1 MPKIV
6 FKDTVYGNSVKKA
19 NEVLIDKIEGSE
31 AGNVQ
36 VAINELYQKLIV
48 SINDVNEYKAQ
59 LDALLAGASSAYG
72 FATLDENGKTPSSRE
87 FASLIGKWIDE
98 GVPAISF
105 LIGGANGHAEK
116 LKQKADYKLSFG
128 RMTLPHILAR
138 VVLAEQI
145 YRAKTILDGHP
156 YHRD

>member
-1 MPKIV
+1 MQIVISAIGKLKKKTPEDELIQDYLKKTKWSISIKEYEEKRSLLGEQLKEAESELLLNSVPVGSKIV
-6 FKDTVYGNSVKKA
+6 A
-19 NEVLIDKIEGSE
+19 
-31 AGNVQ
+31 
-36 VAINELYQKLIV
+36 
-48 SINDVNEYKAQ
+48 
-59 LDALLAGASSAYG
+59 
-72 FATLDENGKTPSSRE
+72 LDENGKTPSSRE

>member
-1 MPKIV
+1 MQIVISAIGKLKKKTPEDELIQDYLKKTKWSVVIKEYEEKRALSVDQLKEAESSLLLDSVPSGSKII
-6 FKDTVYGNSVKKA
+6 A
-19 NEVLIDKIEGSE
+19 
-31 AGNVQ
+31 
-36 VAINELYQKLIV
+36 
-48 SINDVNEYKAQ
+48 
-59 LDALLAGASSAYG
+59 
-72 FATLDENGKTPSSRE
+72 LDENGKTPSSRE
-87 FASLIGKWIDE
+87 FATLIGKWIDE

-128 RMTLPHILAR
+128 RMTLPHMLAR

-156 YHRD
+156 YHKD

>member
-1 MPKIV
+1 MQIVISAIGKLKKKTPEDELIQDYLKKTKWSISIKEYEEKRSLLGEQLKEAESELLLNSVPVGSKIV
-6 FKDTVYGNSVKKA
+6 A
-19 NEVLIDKIEGSE
+19 
-31 AGNVQ
+31 
-36 VAINELYQKLIV
+36 
-48 SINDVNEYKAQ
+48 
-59 LDALLAGASSAYG
+59 
-72 FATLDENGKTPSSRE
+72 LDENGKTPSSRE

-128 RMTLPHILAR
+128 RMTLPHMLAR